1 MTGTLFKR
9 IGAYILD
16 VFIVTAIVTLL
27 SYVPFLNPS
36 RVQYSEKYN
45 ELMNVY
51 EQYTKN
57 EISESEYNE
66 AYIPISYELYRLN
79 TSYIIIDLVIV
90 ILYFGIAPF
99 IFKGQ
104 TLGKKIMQIK
114 IVSNNDKPLTIVNY
128 LLRMVVLNNVLITI
142 ALLSIVYLMSVD
154 NYAGI
159 YQNVNLVGYI
169 ITYISLFMIMVRRD
183 GRGLHDFVANTK
195 VVLTNEEIKRKLDA
209 IEEEQRVL
217 EKEMEIEKEPKKKE
231 EKVINAKTK
240 KASKKKENTK

>member
-240 KASKKKENTK
+240 KASKKKEDTK

>member
-16 VFIVTAIVTLL
+16 VFIVTAVVTLL
-27 SYVPFLNPS
+27 SYIPFLNPS

-90 ILYFGIAPF
+90 ILYFGVAPF

-104 TLGKKIMQIK
+104 TLGKKMMQIR
-114 IVSNNDKPLTIVNY
+114 IVSNSDKPLTLVNY
-128 LLRMVVLNNVLITI
+128 LLRMVVLNNVLITV
-142 ALLSIVYLMSVD
+142 ALISIVYLMSVD

-195 VVLTNEEIKRKLDA
+195 VVLTNEEMKRKLDA

-240 KASKKKENTK
+240 KTAKKKEDTK